1 MPGFELV
8 GKEERDAVNEVFDR
22 GGVLYRY
29 GWDDRRQSIYRVDDF
44 ERAFADKFGAKY
56 ALGVCSG
63 TAALKVALE
72 ALDIKPGDEVITQS
86 HTFIATVEAI
96 EEMRAKPVITEINKT
111 LNMDPEDLRHKITGK
126 TRAIIPVHMS
136 GVAAQMKEILDIAR
150 EHGIPVLEDNA
161 QSCGGGYNGKKLG
174 AMGDVG
180 IFSFDFGKVLTTGE
194 GGMIVTTNESIFKKA
209 REYSDHGHE
218 LNPNFPRGE
227 DTRSRSGFNYK
238 MMELQGAIGLA
249 QLGKLD
255 YIIERQRENKT
266 KIKEGIKHNPE
277 IEFRQLPNSEG
288 EIGDTL
294 TFFLENREKA
304 KRFTKLWTEKG
315 FATKNLPDAINW
327 HFAGTW
333 EHIFSQYDEYKGKDL
348 TMVWKQSEEILRSA
362 IAIPIFVNMDQS
374 QIGKIIDAISEI
386 SGRLGDID

>member
-1 MPGFELV
+1 MPGFELI

-29 GWDDRRQSIYRVDDF
+29 GWDDRREHIYRVDDF
-44 ERAFADKFGAKY
+44 EKAFADKFGVKY

-63 TAALKVALE
+63 TAAVKAALKGLGV
-72 ALDIKPGDEVITQS
+72 KPGDEVITQS

-96 EEMRAKPVITEINKT
+96 IEVGAKPIITEINRT
-111 LNMDPEDLRHKITGK
+111 LNMDPEDLRDKVTEK
-126 TRAIIPVHMS
+126 TKVIIPVHMS
-136 GVAAQMKEILDIAR
+136 GVAAQMKEILAIAN
-150 EHGIPVLEDNA
+150 EYNISVLEDNA
-161 QSCGGGYNGKKLG
+161 QSCGGQYGGVKLG

-180 IFSFDFGKVLTTGE
+180 IFSFDFGKAMTIGE
-194 GGMIVTTNESIFKKA
+194 GGMVITNNESIFKKV

-249 QLGKLD
+249 QLKKLD

-266 KIKEGIKHNPE
+266 RIKEGIKHNPE
-277 IEFRQLPNSEG
+277 IEFRAIPNPEG

-294 TFFLENREKA
+294 TFFLETREKA
-304 KRFTKLWTEKG
+304 KKFVKMWSEKG
-315 FATKNLPDAINW
+315 LETKNLPDAVDW

-333 EHIFSQYDEYKGKDL
+333 EHIFSQYDEYKGKNL
-348 TMVWKQSEEILRSA
+348 AEIWGKSDALLRRA
-362 IAIPIFVNMDQS
+362 IAIPIFVNMDN
-374 QIGKIIDAISEI
+374 GKTKQVINTVHEISEKI
-386 SGRLGDID
+386 ADH